1 MKTQVHSY
9 HVYQRNIRQ
18 MYHMRESNYNSNKES
33 NLLEMETLGITM
45 PSDQDFQFILARM
58 IKIKINIRLITFQQ
72 PDQYN
77 F

>member
-1 MKTQVHSY
+1 
-9 HVYQRNIRQ
+9 
-18 MYHMRESNYNSNKES
+18 MRESNYNSNKES
-33 NLLEMETLGITM
+33 NLLVLEILGITM

-58 IKIKINIRLITFQQ
+58 IKIKINIPLITFQQ

>member
-1 MKTQVHSY
+1 
-9 HVYQRNIRQ
+9 
-18 MYHMRESNYNSNKES
+18 MRESNYNRKMES
-33 NLLEMETLGITM
+33 NLLVLEILGITM

-58 IKIKINIRLITFQQ
+58 IKIKINIPLIPFQQ

>member
-1 MKTQVHSY
+1 
-9 HVYQRNIRQ
+9 
-18 MYHMRESNYNSNKES
+18 MRESNYNSNKES
-33 NLLEMETLGITM
+33 NLLEMEMLGITM

>member
-1 MKTQVHSY
+1 
-9 HVYQRNIRQ
+9 VYQHNTRQ

-33 NLLEMETLGITM
+33 NLLVLEILGITR

-58 IKIKINIRLITFQQ
+58 IKIKINIPLITFQQ